1 MGEKTV
7 TLTAERYG
15 HLKALIDEQ
24 AKEIERLRGERDSY
38 HDTLCAVTTLLL
50 GTGCWTKE
58 HLVDAIN
65 VLKASGPGG
74 EPAGD
79 PSP

>member
-1 MGEKTV
+1 VGEKTV

-24 AKEIERLRGERDSY
+24 AEEIERLRGILSHVRLTDQLQAE
-38 HDTLCAVTTLLL
+38 
-50 GTGCWTKE
+50 
-58 HLVDAIN
+58 DAWR
-65 VLKASGPGG
+65 A
-74 EPAGD
+74 EQPAGD